1 MSIDSLKIIYDSMS
15 YAENHLLLQKDNVFS
30 WTITF
35 GDILTIVGFG
45 LAIWQFRKQMKVS
58 REANDAAQ
66 RETWFLNVI
75 VLPQLNPINEFY
87 KALIQLVIE
96 QQGKI
101 KDLYISSANT
111 PKEFNVKLANIKN
124 ERKEKI
130 NTFYDHI
137 IVLVKSYDMQL
148 GLSISDEIMNLEDIC
163 TSLLDDFSIPAK
175 EKIRRNILNNKQKI
189 ISLLNTG
196 MRKK

>member
-124 ERKEKI
+124 ECKEKI